1 MLIIYCGEN
10 SISSYQA
17 YFELK
22 KNYQNKNYQIL
33 NINFDDLE
41 NIHCWLGENQSLF
54 AEKKVFFSQ
63 NLLKKFNNKNPKIKK
78 IIDQLI
84 RERQVEIVDWEEET
98 TAKNLTISK
107 NKNVIIKE
115 FKLKENIFKLAE
127 SLYPGNL
134 KSFIYLLNQLSDN
147 ISEYLI
153 FTIIIKQIRN
163 LILIKLNQLDKKL
176 ASWQIY
182 KLKFQ
187 SKKWSLDKLINFY
200 QSLYNLEIKEKT
212 SNNPLGIIKSLQII
226 TSYYLNLL

>member
-1 MLIIYCGEN
+1 MTRDYIKI
-10 SISSYQA
+10 
-17 YFELK
+17 LK
-22 KNYQNKNYQIL
+22 KTNTEYTIITMFNFIKNTL
-33 NINFDDLE
+33 S
-41 NIHCWLGENQSLF
+41 SLF
-54 AEKKVFFSQ
+54 TKKVDAQ
-63 NLLKKFNNKNPKIKK
+63 TLQELEKILIEADFGVPTTKK

-84 RERQVEIVDWEEET
+84 RERQVEIVDWEEDT

-134 KSFIYLLNQLSDN
+134 KCFIYLLNQLSDN

-187 SKKWSLDKLINFY
+187 VMSKVFDDGQGKFGTFHLFGSFHLASKIISD
-200 QSLYNLEIKEKT
+200 NLA
-212 SNNPLGIIKSLQII
+212 
-226 TSYYLNLL
+226 